1 MFRFSADGVAGGGNM
16 SDTTPESVEALAD
29 SFDQAERGRGVTSA
43 AGVPGTM
50 GLPVGKLAERITE
63 RARQIWEEEGRPDGR
78 AEEHWLRAERE
89 LLAAPVAKA
98 PRKRAPTSKAE
109 TAAPAK
115 KASRPAR
122 GRAAADQ
129 ASAG

>member
-16 SDTTPESVEALAD
+16 SDTSPESIEALAD
-29 SFDQAERGRGVTSA
+29 SFDQAERGRGVTSG

-78 AEEHWLRAERE
+78 AEEHWLRAEHE
-89 LLAAPVAKA
+89 IA
-98 PRKRAPTSKAE
+98 
-109 TAAPAK
+109 
-115 KASRPAR
+115 
-122 GRAAADQ
+122 GG
-129 ASAG
+129 SA